1 MNTRIKD
8 MTEGSPLKL
17 IVTFAIPLMIGNA
30 FQQFYSMVDTI
41 VVGQGVGVEALAA
54 LGAADWI
61 NWMILGVVLGF
72 TQGFSIL
79 ISQVFGENNQ
89 QKLKKVIAMCFV
101 VGILMAILL
110 TIGSILM
117 IKPLLILLNTPENIL
132 QQSISYLTIIFSGI
146 LVITIYNTFSAI
158 LRALGDSK
166 TPLYAMMFAALIN
179 IGLDLLFVIGFKKG
193 VVGAAIA
200 TVIAQFSS
208 SLFCLKALSR
218 IEIIQVTKK
227 DFKLDGAIISR
238 LCELGIVTAFQ
249 NIIISV
255 GGMVV
260 QSVVN
265 GFGFIFVAGF
275 TATNKLYGLLEL
287 AAISLGYSVATYS
300 GQNLGAK
307 KYQRIKKGMRTCA
320 ILSVLTSFILSG
332 VLIPFGKVIL
342 HLFVSGDQMTTSQVL
357 DVAYHYLFI
366 MLLFLWILYLLHV
379 FRSCLQGM
387 GNTIVPMISGI
398 AELTMRVGIALI
410 LPRFIG
416 QEGIFYAEI
425 FAWLGAV
432 IILIP
437 AYFIFMNK
445 LTKPSYD

>member
-1 MNTRIKD
+1 
-8 MTEGSPLKL
+8 
-17 IVTFAIPLMIGNA
+17 
-30 FQQFYSMVDTI
+30 
-41 VVGQGVGVEALAA
+41 
-54 LGAADWI
+54 
-61 NWMILGVVLGF
+61 
-72 TQGFSIL
+72 
-79 ISQVFGENNQ
+79 
-89 QKLKKVIAMCFV
+89 
-101 VGILMAILL
+101 
-110 TIGSILM
+110 
-117 IKPLLILLNTPENIL
+117 
-132 QQSISYLTIIFSGI
+132 
-146 LVITIYNTFSAI
+146 
-158 LRALGDSK
+158 
-166 TPLYAMMFAALIN
+166 
-179 IGLDLLFVIGFKKG
+179 
-193 VVGAAIA
+193 
-200 TVIAQFSS
+200 
-208 SLFCLKALSR
+208 
-218 IEIIQVTKK
+218 
-227 DFKLDGAIISR
+227 
-238 LCELGIVTAFQ
+238 
-249 NIIISV
+249 
-255 GGMVV
+255 MVV

-287 AAISLGYSVATYS
+287 AAISLGYSMATYS

-307 KYQRIKKGMRTCA
+307 KFQRIKKGMRTCA

-342 HLFVSGDQMTTSQVL
+342 HLFVSGDQMITSQVL

>member
-110 TIGSILM
+110 TIGSILL

-287 AAISLGYSVATYS
+287 AAISLGYSMATYS

-307 KYQRIKKGMRTCA
+307 KFQRIKKGMRTCA

-332 VLIPFGKVIL
+332 VLIPF
-342 HLFVSGDQMTTSQVL
+342 
-357 DVAYHYLFI
+357 
-366 MLLFLWILYLLHV
+366 
-379 FRSCLQGM
+379 
-387 GNTIVPMISGI
+387 
-398 AELTMRVGIALI
+398 
-410 LPRFIG
+410 
-416 QEGIFYAEI
+416 
-425 FAWLGAV
+425 
-432 IILIP
+432 
-437 AYFIFMNK
+437 
-445 LTKPSYD
+445 

>member
-1 MNTRIKD
+1 
-8 MTEGSPLKL
+8 
-17 IVTFAIPLMIGNA
+17 
-30 FQQFYSMVDTI
+30 
-41 VVGQGVGVEALAA
+41 
-54 LGAADWI
+54 
-61 NWMILGVVLGF
+61 
-72 TQGFSIL
+72 
-79 ISQVFGENNQ
+79 
-89 QKLKKVIAMCFV
+89 
-101 VGILMAILL
+101 
-110 TIGSILM
+110 
-117 IKPLLILLNTPENIL
+117 
-132 QQSISYLTIIFSGI
+132 
-146 LVITIYNTFSAI
+146 
-158 LRALGDSK
+158 
-166 TPLYAMMFAALIN
+166 MMFAALIN

-287 AAISLGYSVATYS
+287 AAISLGYSMATYS

-342 HLFVSGDQMTTSQVL
+342 HLFVSGDQMITSQVL